1 MPKAQRIQKWVN
13 EELDVLMSTVDAEK
27 TLEQLEVDR
36 ETIYKMMQRC
46 EVNKINIYLNY
57 MCYNYVLFQEQLET
71 TGLTDEFKYGLKM
84 DKKEMTE
91 ELQLRSAQIME
102 LRQKIFDSNEG
113 QYLFNK
119 IHIFLATLF

>member
-36 ETIYKMMQRC
+36 ETICKMMQRC
-46 EVNKINIYLNY
+46 EVNKKIMSYDINVFYNNY
-57 MCYNYVLFQEQLET
+57 FLCKEQLET

-84 DKKEMTE
+84 DKKEITE
-91 ELQLRSAQIME
+91 ELQLRSAQIIE
-102 LRQKIFDSNEG
+102 LKQKILDSNEG
-113 QYLFNK
+113 K
-119 IHIFLATLF
+119 S